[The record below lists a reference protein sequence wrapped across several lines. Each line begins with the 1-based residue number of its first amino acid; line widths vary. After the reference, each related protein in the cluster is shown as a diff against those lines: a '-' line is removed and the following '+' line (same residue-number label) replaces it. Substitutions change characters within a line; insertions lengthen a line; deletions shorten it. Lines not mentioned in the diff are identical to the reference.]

1 MPASKA
7 GALDHLATPHQ
18 CTDRA
23 SIYAQ
28 TNGPARARLGEKELS
43 ICKVSGLLGSDDL
56 PNPGVV
62 QGLFQII
69 KYLDALVVTGGRV
82 GGFFDFFDQR
92 KDEGFKG
99 LKFLG
104 KLKHLRSR
112 LQKCQVEISP
122 VSGVPPKFFEVHK
135 GVPAECPFRHL
146 CFLAI

>member
-18 CTDRA
+18 CTERA

-28 TNGPARARLGEKELS
+28 TNGPASARLGEKELS
-43 ICKVSGLLGSDDL
+43 ICKVSGLLGSDDPL
-56 PNPGVV
+56 NPGAG

-69 KYLDALVVTGGRV
+69 KYLDALVVNGGRV

-99 LKFLG
+99 LKFLC
-104 KLKHLRSR
+104 KLKYLRIR
-112 LQKCQVEISP
+112 LHKCQVEISP
-122 VSGVPPKFFEVHK
+122 VSGVPLQFIGVHN
-135 GVPAECPFRHL
+135 GVLAKCPFRYL